1 MSGIFLI
8 RPHLSAPILVAI
20 GASIFSCHAALAG
33 PCAKEIAQLEA
44 AMNALAANQEGGTA
58 HQSRDATLHRQ
69 PTSGSVVRGKEQA
82 AADERYD
89 RALLNRAR
97 TLDEQGDAAGCKE
110 VLAKVRRGEL
120 SR

>member
-1 MSGIFLI
+1 MSGIFVI
-8 RPHLSAPILVAI
+8 RPHLSATILVAI
-20 GASIFSCHAALAG
+20 GASIFLCHAAVAG
-33 PCAKEIAQLEA
+33 PCSKEIAQLEA
-44 AMNALAANQEGGTA
+44 AMNALAAEGGTA
-58 HQSRDATLHRQ
+58 RQSRDATLHRQ
-69 PTSGSVVRGKEQA
+69 PTPGSVAQGKEQA

-110 VLAKVRRGEL
+110 ILAKVGRWDL

>member
-1 MSGIFLI
+1 MSGIFVI
-8 RPHLSAPILVAI
+8 RPHVSAIILVAI
-20 GASIFSCHAALAG
+20 GASIFPCHAALAG

-44 AMNALAANQEGGTA
+44 AMNALAANKEDGTA
-58 HQSRDATLHRQ
+58 HQSRAATLHRQ
-69 PTSGSVVRGKEQA
+69 PTPGSVAQGKQQA
-82 AADERYD
+82 DADERYD

-97 TLDEQGDAAGCKE
+97 SLDEQGDAAGCKE

>member
-1 MSGIFLI
+1 M
-8 RPHLSAPILVAI
+8 LVAI
-20 GASIFSCHAALAG
+20 GASIFPCHAALAG

-44 AMNALAANQEGGTA
+44 AINALAANNESGTA
-58 HQSRDATLHRQ
+58 HQSREAQLHRQ
-69 PTSGSVVRGKEQA
+69 PTPGSVAQGKEQA
-82 AADERYD
+82 AADERHD

-110 VLAKVRRGEL
+110 ILTKMHRREI